1 MQDAICRT
9 VKDKEHPYSVLSLEV
24 INKKMSAKAKGILTY
39 LLSKPDKWK
48 FNMQDI
54 ENHFTDGP
62 DSIRSGLKELQ
73 NLGHLHR
80 KRYQHRESKKFYW
93 KWLIYEVPDQYDE
106 TDFDQ
111 TPEELMNS

>member
-1 MQDAICRT
+1 MQDTVCR
-9 VKDKEHPYSVLSLEV
+9 VIKDKEHPYAIYSLEV

-39 LLSKPDKWK
+39 LLSKPNSWK

-73 NLGHLHR
+73 ILGYLYR
-80 KRYQHRESKKFYW
+80 KRYQHKDSKKFYW
-93 KWLIYEVPDQYDE
+93 KWLIYEIPNQYDE
-106 TDFDQ
+106 NDFEQ
-111 TPEELMNS
+111 TPTELFDN